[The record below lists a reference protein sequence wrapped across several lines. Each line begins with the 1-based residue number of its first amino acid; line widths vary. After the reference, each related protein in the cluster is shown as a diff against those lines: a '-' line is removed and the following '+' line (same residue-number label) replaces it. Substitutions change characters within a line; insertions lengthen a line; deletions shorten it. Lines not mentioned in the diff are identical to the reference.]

1 MRKNLGE
8 RFTVDD
14 MAAAAMF
21 SRFYFTRLFQQET
34 GMPPARFLSALR
46 IDEAKRLLLS
56 TSYTVADIS
65 HYVGYNSPGSFTAR
79 FKSTVGMSPAAYRQM
94 GGFAAE
100 LAIRNRVAPEK
111 SHSTASV
118 KGKVRTPPGHEQ
130 RSLTFIGLF
139 REPIPQG
146 RPVSCT
152 VLRDTTHFVL
162 PNAPMGTWYLLA
174 QSVERG
180 AETRP
185 TGSFLPNDG
194 PLVASDGPITVR
206 PETSVIDVDL
216 LLRPMRVLDPPILLA
231 LLDARSAALETQS
244 A

>member
-21 SRFYFTRLFQQET
+21 SRFYFTRLFQQVT
-34 GMPPARFLSALR
+34 GLPPARFLSALR
-46 IDEAKRLLLS
+46 IEEAKRLLLS

-65 HYVGYNSPGSFTAR
+65 HYVGYNSPGSFTSR
-79 FKSTVGMSPAAYRQM
+79 FKSSVGMSPAAYRQM
-94 GGFAAE
+94 GGFTTELMTRGRVVTETSRAAV
-100 LAIRNRVAPEK
+100 AI
-111 SHSTASV
+111 
-118 KGKVRTPPGHEQ
+118 KGTVRTQPGNDQ
-130 RSLTFIGLF
+130 RKLTFIGLF

-146 RPVSCT
+146 RPATCT
-152 VLRDTTHFVL
+152 VLHGTTRFVL
-162 PNAPMGTWYLLA
+162 RNAPTGTWHLLA

-194 PLVASDGPITVR
+194 PLVASDGPITIR
-206 PETSVIDVDL
+206 PDMRVITIDL
-216 LLRPMRVLDPPILLA
+216 LLRPMRVLDPPILMA
-231 LLDARSAALETQS
+231 LLDARSAALQ
-244 A
+244 AQPA